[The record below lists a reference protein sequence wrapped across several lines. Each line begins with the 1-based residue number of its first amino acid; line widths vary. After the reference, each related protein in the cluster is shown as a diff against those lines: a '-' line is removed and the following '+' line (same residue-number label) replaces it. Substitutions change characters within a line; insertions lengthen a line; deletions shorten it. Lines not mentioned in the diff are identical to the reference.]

1 MFLIVLIICYGVLFR
16 FFFNLL
22 IFNDFWFLMEIILG
36 FGLFFIIENI
46 VYIRWWL
53 ELFRLIELVILW
65 LVCKLGL
72 IMIRLIN
79 DLEFVVIFVGCLIIY
94 EY

>member
-1 MFLIVLIICYGVLFR
+1 
-16 FFFNLL
+16 
-22 IFNDFWFLMEIILG
+22 MEIILG

-53 ELFRLIELVILW
+53 KLFRLIELVILW

-72 IMIRLIN
+72 IMIRLIS
-79 DLEFVVIFVGCLIIY
+79 DLEFVVIFVGCLIIF
-94 EY
+94 EYLKLLSIFCNFLLDRIVFVYYY